1 MVIDPEAMAAQLRYY
16 YPHTSQEQRLA
27 CGQEIA
33 QVSGLYCWP
42 PEKIVKRIIKKHLGD
57 KK

>member
-1 MVIDPEAMAAQLRYY
+1 MVIDPDAMAAQLRYY
-16 YPHTSQEQRLA
+16 YPLA

-42 PEKIVKRIIKKHLGD
+42 PERIIKRIIKKHLGD

>member
-16 YPHTSQEQRLA
+16 YPHTTQEQRMA

-42 PEKIVKRIIKKHLGD
+42 PEKIIKRIIKKHLGAR
-57 KK
+57 

>member
-16 YPHTSQEQRLA
+16 YPNTSQEQRLA

-33 QVSGLYCWP
+33 HVSGLYCWP
-42 PEKIVKRIIKKHLGD
+42 PERIIKRIIKKHLGD